1 MEKKAK
7 VVPMET
13 SFYLSRLS
21 EVGEHQFLW
30 SSMTLNGTTSVDRV
44 YLLNIKG
51 LIFTFV
57 PYHKYF
63 IAAVQQQ
70 GKIFSGHI

>member
-7 VVPMET
+7 LVPMET
-13 SFYLSRLS
+13 SFYVSRLS
-21 EVGEHQFLW
+21 EVWGHQFSW
-30 SSMTLNGTTSVDRV
+30 SSMTLNGTTNVDIV
-44 YLLNIKG
+44 HLLNIKG

-63 IAAVQQQ
+63 IAAVQQ